1 LRDHK
6 NDKREDKNEEKA
18 FHGITCNPPVNVV
31 TLLLVSCRTTVR
43 DPSEAL
49 GVAATV
55 NATPGTGGL
64 SVDWIETGLLTV
76 RSLGPL
82 MLIVIEAERPVP
94 NIKTV
99 IVEPC
104 AMLPPV
110 FAAEPLL
117 APAAT
122 VPSAIALGFVP
133 VGATT
138 AISTPEVV

>member
-1 LRDHK
+1 MRAP
-6 NDKREDKNEEKA
+6 R
-18 FHGITCNPPVNVV
+18 
-31 TLLLVSCRTTVR
+31 
-43 DPSEAL
+43 EAL
-49 GVAATV
+49 GVAASV

-64 SVDWIETGLLTV
+64 SVDWIDTGLLTV
-76 RSLGPL
+76 RSFGPL
-82 MLIVIEAERPVP
+82 ILIIIEAERPVP

-117 APAAT
+117 APAAI
-122 VPSAIALGFVP
+122 VPRAIVLGFVP

-138 AISTPEVV
+138 AISAPDVV